1 MEEAR
6 PRMLRAPNVV
16 ELAKQKVATIP
27 LRYIHEDI
35 ENTTHSSSMLFPQ
48 VPDIDME
55 KLLAIETI
63 QSLRGFIL
71 HAENGDFSSSSL
83 VEKVKSQIKAFFDL
97 PMEEKKKFEQQEGD
111 LEGYGQA
118 FVVSEEQELD
128 WADMLYMITLPA
140 IGENLTYFLSSL
152 SHLDF
157 RDLMEAYCK
166 EIQTLAMIII
176 CQLAKALSMDEKEM
190 RDVFVDGVQSM
201 RMNYYPPCPEPGK
214 TYGLNPHSDTTA
226 FTILLQLNETE
237 GPQVRKDNIWVPIK
251 PLPNA
256 FIVNIGDM
264 IEILSN
270 GVYRSIEHRAVV
282 NSNQERPSLAA
293 FYTFNPDI
301 ELGPARSLTGPQ

>member
-1 MEEAR
+1 
-6 PRMLRAPNVV
+6 MLRAPNVV

-71 HAENGDFSSSSL
+71 HAENGDFS
-83 VEKVKSQIKAFFDL
+83 
-97 PMEEKKKFEQQEGD
+97 
-111 LEGYGQA
+111 
-118 FVVSEEQELD
+118 
-128 WADMLYMITLPA
+128 
-140 IGENLTYFLSSL
+140 
-152 SHLDF
+152 

-256 FIVNIGDM
+256 FIVTIGDM
-264 IEILSN
+264 IE
-270 GVYRSIEHRAVV
+270 V
-282 NSNQERPSLAA
+282 NIYYIVENFEGMPLDMR
-293 FYTFNPDI
+293 I
-301 ELGPARSLTGPQ
+301 